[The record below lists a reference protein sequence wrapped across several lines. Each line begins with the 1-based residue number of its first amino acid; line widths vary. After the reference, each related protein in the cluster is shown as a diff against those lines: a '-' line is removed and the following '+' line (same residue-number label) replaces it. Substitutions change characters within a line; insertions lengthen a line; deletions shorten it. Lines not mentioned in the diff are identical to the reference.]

1 MSEELIVSVG
11 RLCGYLKDMLAA
23 EELLRDI
30 SVKGEISNFS
40 LRQNHAYFTL
50 KDDEGMI
57 PCILFDGAA
66 LSELPA
72 NGEQVVCTGRP
83 NFSPRHGRLNFSV
96 SRFRVCGRGEIA
108 DRLRELKKKLS
119 DEGLFA
125 PERKKPLPAYA
136 FRIGVITSPTG
147 AVLQDI
153 RQIAAR
159 RNPKVCLEVFPV
171 TVQGDQAPAE
181 IAEALGV
188 MDARG
193 CDVLILARGGGSEED
208 LGAFNTEE
216 AARAVAACRTPVI
229 SAVGHE
235 TDFTL
240 ADFAADVRAPTPS
253 AAAELAV
260 FDLRQAVERCLG
272 LLAAAAQSCGEKRRV
287 SALTLERNVGS
298 LSAAHISFI
307 RLQRQKILHQSQ
319 LIAGQADRAEEE
331 RRRSVRS
338 MLDLLE
344 AKNPLSLLRAGYVM
358 ARKEGIPVRSAGE
371 LQEGDRL
378 ELTFADGRA
387 SAQILKK
394 E

>member
-83 NFSPRHGRLNFSV
+83 NFSPRHGRLSFSV
-96 SRFRVCGRGEIA
+96 NSFRVCGQGEIS

-153 RQIAAR
+153 RQITAR

-181 IAEALGV
+181 IAEARGV
-188 MDARG
+188 MDARSY
-193 CDVLILARGGGSEED
+193 DVLILARGGGSEED

-272 LLAAAAQSCGEKRRV
+272 LLAAAAQSCGEKRRG

-298 LSAAHISFI
+298 LSAAHLSFL

-344 AKNPLSLLRAGYVM
+344 AKNLLSLLRAGYVM